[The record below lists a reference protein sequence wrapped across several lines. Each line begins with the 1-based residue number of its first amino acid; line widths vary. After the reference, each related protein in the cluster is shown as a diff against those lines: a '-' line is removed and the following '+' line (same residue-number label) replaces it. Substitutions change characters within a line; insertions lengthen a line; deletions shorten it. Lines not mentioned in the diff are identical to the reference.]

1 MPCRKEGTTMKS
13 KIIKLIINI
22 HGNTVDAGG
31 VNKSNGYVYNAYGNT
46 TSTSGNDWTPEKA
59 TYYHKVFLKN
69 LTAKCVH
76 GQFGEHDTIPKQSGN
91 IYNKRGISPYPTVT
105 TPLQEG
111 ITPVG
116 NKMSFY
122 YVEIAVNQYGAYTP
136 ITDWASFCSR
146 DDVMTKD
153 SEELASQ
160 AGRSIEEIDREAL
173 NAGTSVIYA
182 PAVGS
187 DGTVTEV
194 ASRAAITPNSKLT
207 IDTIFRALNYLECQ
221 NAEPIGEN
229 YVAVVHPNVKYDIIS
244 NKDFISVVKYAHAEK
259 SSRAKL
265 VQSVMS
271 SLCSRTLQRCLRA
284 QVQARLMF
292 TQLLCSVRTHM
303 LLLRL
308 WVKALRQSLRASVQ
322 AVQLILLIS
331 AQHRVGKQL
340 TVSALSVRQEW

>member
-1 MPCRKEGTTMKS
+1 M
-13 KIIKLIINI
+13 
-22 HGNTVDAGG
+22 
-31 VNKSNGYVYNAYGNT
+31 
-46 TSTSGNDWTPEKA
+46 
-59 TYYHKVFLKN
+59 FLKN

-244 NKDFISVVKYAHAEK
+244 NKDFISVVKYAHADKIFKGEIGTIGNVK
-259 SSRAKL
+259 F
-265 VQSVMS
+265 VQSNFAKVFKGAGASKIDVYSTLVFGKDAYVTVEIEGEGTQTIVKGFGSGGTSDPLDQRATQGWKTTHGVGIIGQTRMVRIETAS
-271 SLCSRTLQRCLRA
+271 SLNTVA
-284 QVQARLMF
+284 Q
-292 TQLLCSVRTHM
+292 T
-303 LLLRL
+303 
-308 WVKALRQSLRASVQ
+308 ASP
-322 AVQLILLIS
+322 AV
-331 AQHRVGKQL
+331 A
-340 TVSALSVRQEW
+340 

>member
-1 MPCRKEGTTMKS
+1 M
-13 KIIKLIINI
+13 
-22 HGNTVDAGG
+22 
-31 VNKSNGYVYNAYGNT
+31 
-46 TSTSGNDWTPEKA
+46 
-59 TYYHKVFLKN
+59 FLKN

-221 NAEPIGEN
+221 NAEPIGES
-229 YVAVVHPNVKYDIIS
+229 YVALVHPNVKYDIIS
-244 NKDFISVVKYAHAEK
+244 NKDFISVVKYAHADKILKGK
-259 SSRAKL
+259 S
-265 VQSVMS
+265 VQSVML
-271 SLCSRTLQRCLRA
+271 SLYSRTLRKCSRVRA
-284 QVQARLMF
+284 QARLMCI
-292 TQLLCSVRTHM
+292 QRLCSVRTHM
-303 LLLRL
+303 LPLRL
-308 WVKALRQSLRASVQ
+308 RAKALRQSLRALAQ
-322 AVQLILLIS
+322 AVHLTHSTRERL
-331 AQHRVGKQL
+331 RVGKQL
-340 TVSALSVRQEW
+340 TASALSVRPEW

>member
-1 MPCRKEGTTMKS
+1 MPCRKKEGTTMKS

-22 HGNTVDAGG
+22 HDNTVDAGG

-59 TYYHKVFLKN
+59 TYYHKVFLRN
-69 LTAKCVH
+69 LKAKCVH
-76 GQFGEHDTIPKQSGN
+76 GQFGEHDVIPKQSGN
-91 IYNKRGISPYPTVT
+91 IYNKRGLSPYPTVT

-111 ITPVG
+111 VTPVG
-116 NKMSFY
+116 NQMSFY

-187 DGTVTEV
+187 DGAVTEV
-194 ASRAAITPNSKLT
+194 ASRAAITANSKLT

-229 YVAVVHPNVKYDIIS
+229 YVAVVHPNVKYDS
-244 NKDFISVVKYAHAEK
+244 SELFKGTVVPEDRSLMNVPFVTGDADLDAKFVKEATENGLVNIKGHRTVGGM
-259 SSRAKL
+259 RASIYNAMPYEGVEKL
-265 VQSVMS
+265 VEFMKKFE
-271 SLCSRTLQRCLRA
+271 A
-284 QVQARLMF
+284 EN
-292 TQLLCSVRTHM
+292 
-303 LLLRL
+303 
-308 WVKALRQSLRASVQ
+308 K
-322 AVQLILLIS
+322 
-331 AQHRVGKQL
+331 
-340 TVSALSVRQEW
+340 